1 MKSIRRNF
9 IKVVILVSVVFI
21 SSCSQRKP
29 EKTIANLKAAYTEE
43 ISQIDRYFKYALK
56 AKEEKFDKIALMF
69 TALAKSEAIQAR
81 NFKTVLDKLG
91 VVFTAPVVNN
101 EAHSTFE
108 NLLASYKSET
118 YDIQVSYPKFI
129 EEAKEEN
136 VPDAVE
142 MFSYAKNDDLAHSGY
157 YYVGLTAY
165 GTKNEI
171 TLPEK
176 WYVCPKCGETFAD
189 ADVKDP
195 CPICKTQKSE
205 FFEFK

>member
-1 MKSIRRNF
+1 MQSNRRNF
-9 IKVVILVSVVFI
+9 FKIIGLI
-21 SSCSQRKP
+21 GLALMMSCSSNKHD
-29 EKTIANLKAAYTEE
+29 KTVANLKAAYAEE
-43 ISQIDRYFKYALK
+43 ISQIDRYFKYALR

-108 NLLASYKSET
+108 NLLSSYKSET

-142 MFSYAKNDDLAHSGY
+142 MFSWAKNDDVAHMGY

-171 TLPEK
+171 TLPDK
-176 WYVCPKCGETFAD
+176 WYVCPKCGETFAE

-195 CPICKTQKSE
+195 CPICKTKKSE